1 MPPQHRAAADPGPRE
16 RGQVTVWM
24 LGLAV
29 MLLFLGGL
37 SLDLWRAFTQ
47 RQNLANAVEAAAIAG
62 GSGIDE
68 ARFRS
73 TGTLALAPQR
83 AEQLAT
89 GNLRSQP
96 VFPRL
101 DTAQVNANE
110 ARVEVVATTTVQF
123 TLLRVLLP
131 AITGVVGALI
141 GGNAAQCI
149 DKLLDPPGA

>member
-1 MPPQHRAAADPGPRE
+1 MPPPPHPADSGPPQQ
-16 RGQVTVWM
+16 GQVTVWM

-37 SLDLWRAFTQ
+37 SLDLWRAFTE
-47 RQNLANAVEAAAIAG
+47 RQALANAVEAAAIAG

-68 ARFRS
+68 ARFRT

-83 AEQLAT
+83 AEQLAVV
-89 GNLRSQP
+89 NLRSQP

-101 DTAQVNANE
+101 DAAQVNATD
-110 ARVEVVATTTVQF
+110 AQVEVVATTTVQF

-131 AITGVVGALI
+131 SDRPFTVQVRAVSVPRESGA
-141 GGNAAQCI
+141 
-149 DKLLDPPGA
+149 

>member
-1 MPPQHRAAADPGPRE
+1 MPPLHHPADPGPRQ

-37 SLDLWRAFTQ
+37 SLDLWRAFTE
-47 RQNLANAVEAAAIAG
+47 RQALANAVEAAAIAG

-83 AEQLAT
+83 AEQLAV

-101 DTAQVNANE
+101 NSAQVNATD
-110 ARVEVVATTTVQF
+110 AQVEVVATTTVQF

-131 AITGVVGALI
+131 DDRPFTVQVRAVSVPRESGA
-141 GGNAAQCI
+141 
-149 DKLLDPPGA
+149 

>member
-1 MPPQHRAAADPGPRE
+1 MPPPCHRAADPGPRE

-68 ARFRS
+68 GRFRS

-83 AEQLAT
+83 AELLAI
-89 GNLRSQP
+89 GNLRSQA

-101 DTAQVNANE
+101 DTAQVNATE
-110 ARVEVVATTTVQF
+110 AQVEVVATTTVQF

-131 AITGVVGALI
+131 NDRPFTVRVRAVSVPRESGT
-141 GGNAAQCI
+141 
-149 DKLLDPPGA
+149 

>member
-1 MPPQHRAAADPGPRE
+1 MPSPRPPADPGPRE

-47 RQNLANAVEAAAIAG
+47 RQDLANAVEAAAIAG

-68 ARFRS
+68 ARFRT

-83 AEQLAT
+83 AEQLALT
-89 GNLRSQP
+89 NLRSQP
-96 VFPRL
+96 VFLRL
-101 DTAQVNANE
+101 DSAQVNATE
-110 ARVEVVATTTVQF
+110 AQVEVVATSTVQF
-123 TLLRVLLP
+123 SLLRVLLP
-131 AITGVVGALI
+131 NDRPFTVRVRAVSVPRESGT
-141 GGNAAQCI
+141 
-149 DKLLDPPGA
+149 

>member
-1 MPPQHRAAADPGPRE
+1 MPSPCHRAADPGPRE

-47 RQNLANAVEAAAIAG
+47 RQNLAI
-62 GSGIDE
+62 
-68 ARFRS
+68 
-73 TGTLALAPQR
+73 
-83 AEQLAT
+83 
-89 GNLRSQP
+89 GNLRSQA

-101 DTAQVNANE
+101 DTAQVNATE
-110 ARVEVVATTTVQF
+110 AQVEVVATTTVQF

-131 AITGVVGALI
+131 NDRPFTVRVRAVSIPRESGT
-141 GGNAAQCI
+141 
-149 DKLLDPPGA
+149 